1 MDWPLSKAHQVQE
14 RVMTFSDNCIKKG
27 CSPQIYPITAVRE
40 ELTSSPDKS
49 SLKKAASSEKTIP
62 SKKVIQSK
70 NIEPENFDI
79 QALTQKRF
87 MKLLKR
93 PDCQTYCLYPKDKLN
108 KKINRYENKMLAV
121 TTINAVTLE
130 DHEKFMEKKIEYT
143 LEELKKR
150 VPEAYHC
157 EIEVFMRTEA
167 DKLAPHRKDDHEI
180 NLLPGTEP
188 PFIRNYRPMSEQ
200 ELIAVTKYLDEHLAK
215 GFIRPSSS
223 KAAAP
228 VLLVKKPGGGLRF
241 CVDYRDLNNITEKSR
256 YPIPLLS
263 ETLAKLAKAKWF
275 TKLDIIHA
283 FNRIRIKEGHE
294 WLTAFNTRY
303 GQFEYLVMPFGLC
316 NAPSTFQSYINSSLR
331 EYLDYFVTAYL
342 DDILIFSDT
351 ESEHIEQVLKVL
363 RRLKERGLQLDID
376 KCEFSVPEVK
386 YLGMYVGVNGV
397 RMDPEKVSAILEWRT
412 PESVKEVQSFLGFA
426 NFYRRFIEGFS
437 KKVRC
442 LIELTKGEQYVSKSG
457 KRRVKYKDFHWTT
470 ECQKAFEDMKQAF
483 TSAPILAHYD
493 PARETWVE
501 TDASDFVVSGVLSQM
516 HDNVLKPVA
525 YFSKKNDSSR
535 V

>member
-1 MDWPLSKAHQVQE
+1 MKVVRASVLSVNHLIPGKHLLFRCSIANNENQLMIDNGSEAQILHESFARKLKLETIGLKKKDRVRLELGDGKIHQIIKKAVIVPIKIGNHEEKLFCYLADIGNHTLIVGDGWLQSHNPRIDWVE
-14 RVMTFSDNCIKKG
+14 RTMTFSDNCIKKG
-27 CSPQIYPITAVRE
+27 CSPRSYPITAVRE

-49 SLKKAASSEKTIP
+49 SLKKAVSEKTIP
-62 SKKVIQSK
+62 SEKVILSK

-121 TTINAVTLE
+121 TTINAVTLK
-130 DHEKFMEKKIEYT
+130 DHEKFMEKKVEYT

-150 VPEAYHC
+150 VPETYHC

-167 DKLAPHRKDDHEI
+167 DKLASHRKDDHEI

-200 ELIAVTKYLDEHLAK
+200 ELIAVKKYLDEHLAK

-256 YPIPLLS
+256 YPIPLFS

-316 NAPSTFQSYINSSLR
+316 NAPSTFQR
-331 EYLDYFVTAYL
+331 
-342 DDILIFSDT
+342 
-351 ESEHIEQVLKVL
+351 K
-363 RRLKERGLQLDID
+363 
-376 KCEFSVPEVK
+376 
-386 YLGMYVGVNGV
+386 
-397 RMDPEKVSAILEWRT
+397 
-412 PESVKEVQSFLGFA
+412 
-426 NFYRRFIEGFS
+426 
-437 KKVRC
+437 C
-442 LIELTKGEQYVSKSG
+442 LIPLKSESCKISDIRLDHNFERHFHTWNELM
-457 KRRVKYKDFHWTT
+457 
-470 ECQKAFEDMKQAF
+470 A
-483 TSAPILAHYD
+483 
-493 PARETWVE
+493 
-501 TDASDFVVSGVLSQM
+501 
-516 HDNVLKPVA
+516 
-525 YFSKKNDSSR
+525 SKKNFNIKR
-535 V
+535 

>member
-1 MDWPLSKAHQVQE
+1 MLIPILSNHSSE
-14 RVMTFSDNCIKKG
+14 RGANVFARQK
-27 CSPQIYPITAVRE
+27 
-40 ELTSSPDKS
+40 
-49 SLKKAASSEKTIP
+49 SLKKAASFEKTIP
-62 SKKVIQSK
+62 SKKVIQFK

-79 QALTQKRF
+79 QALIQKRF

-93 PDCQTYCLYPKDKLN
+93 SICQIYCLYPKDKLN
-108 KKINRYENKMLAV
+108 KKINRYDNKMLAV
-121 TTINAVTLE
+121 IIINAVTLE

-150 VPEAYHC
+150 ISEAYHC

-167 DKLAPHRKDDHEI
+167 DKLASHRKDDHEI
-180 NLLPGTEP
+180 NLLPRTEP
-188 PFIRNYRPMSEQ
+188 SFIKNYRPMSEQ
-200 ELIAVTKYLDEHLAK
+200 KLIAVKKYLDEHLAK
-215 GFIRPSSS
+215 GFIRPNSS

-228 VLLVKKPGGGLRF
+228 VLLVKKPEGGFRF
-241 CVDYRDLNNITEKSR
+241 CVDYRDLNNITEKSK
-256 YPIPLLS
+256 YPIPLFS
-263 ETLAKLAKAKWF
+263 ETLAKLVKAKWF

-303 GQFEYLVMPFGLC
+303 GQFEYLIMPFELC

-342 DDILIFSDT
+342 NDILIFSDT

-363 RRLKERGLQLDID
+363 RRLKKRGLQLDID
-376 KCEFSVPEVK
+376 KCEFFVPEVK

-397 RMDPEKVSAILEWRT
+397 RMDPEKISAILKWRT

-426 NFYRRFIEGFS
+426 NFYRKFIEGFS

-442 LIELTKGEQYVSKSG
+442 FTKLIKGEQYVFKSG
-457 KRRVKYKDFHWTT
+457 KKRVKYKDFHWTT
-470 ECQKAFEDMKQAF
+470 ECQKTFEDMKQAF
-483 TSAPILAHYD
+483 ISALILAHYD
-493 PARETWVE
+493 PARET
-501 TDASDFVVSGVLSQM
+501 
-516 HDNVLKPVA
+516 
-525 YFSKKNDSSR
+525 
-535 V
+535 